1 MIALLKRFWMYFAHT
16 IKLSFNGD
24 TVTVTCS
31 CGWMC
36 RADGKEKWSDA
47 SHATEIHLG
56 NIKSVEDCPICR
68 KRDLEPIET
77 IAEREFPDEVAWLRR
92 NKDKFVPHIDSD
104 RTVGPT
110 DWDRECQESGRLN
123 RR

>member
-1 MIALLKRFWMYFAHT
+1 MISLLKRFWMYFAHT
-16 IKLSFNGD
+16 IKLSSNED

-36 RADGKEKWSDA
+36 RTDGKEKWSDA

-56 NIKSVEDCPICR
+56 NIKSVDDCPLC
-68 KRDLEPIET
+68 KKSDLESVED
-77 IAEREFPDEVAWLRR
+77 IAERTFPEEVAEIRQ
-92 NKDKFVPHIDSD
+92 NSAPHIDSD
-104 RTVGPT
+104 RYIGGKSA
-110 DWDRECQESGRLN
+110 WDKECQESGRLN